1 MIVGI
6 FSSAEESVTSKFRE
20 KGLEVKT
27 IIRSDDNCEEI
38 KRLNPDVLI
47 CRNRDN
53 IEQFV
58 HDNPNLKF
66 IFIVEVGLEK
76 LPFNELIKHNIRVAN
91 TSGISADIM
100 SNYVMACVLEHAAH
114 LEEDFSNKQK
124 HYWKRYQNTESLLG
138 KTLLVVG
145 AGRTGTAIARKAKVF
160 GLNTI
165 GVVSRKRKIDFI
177 DEVGTL
183 ENLNNYLAVSDYV
196 VCTLPLTSV
205 TCHLFNRERFCRMK
219 RNSVFIN
226 ISRGALVNEGDL
238 LDSVNKGLL
247 AKAYLDVFETE
258 PLPANHAFWANP
270 NIIVTPHQS
279 GRLENHL
286 EKALELFSPNY
297 AAFQSGAVMPNEV
310 NLEQGY

>member
-6 FSSAEESVTSKFRE
+6 FSSTEESVISKFRE
-20 KGLEVKT
+20 RGLEVKT
-27 IIRSDDNCEEI
+27 IIRSNDNCEEI
-38 KRLNPDVLI
+38 KRLNPDVII

-58 HDNPNLKF
+58 HDSPNLKF

-76 LPFNELIKHNIRVAN
+76 LPFNELIKHNIRIAN

-114 LEEDFSNKQK
+114 LEENFSNKQK
-124 HYWKRYQNTESLLG
+124 HHWKRYQNTDSLLE
-138 KTLLVVG
+138 KTLLIVG
-145 AGRTGTAIARKAKVF
+145 AGRTGQAIARKAKAF
-160 GLNTI
+160 GMITI
-165 GVVSRKRKIDFI
+165 GVVSHKRPIDFI

-183 ENLNNYLAVSDYV
+183 ENLNNYLAISNYI
-196 VCTLPLTSV
+196 VCTLPLTSA
-205 TCHLFNRERFCRMK
+205 TLHLFNKDRFCRM
-219 RNSVFIN
+219 RRDSVFIN
-226 ISRGALVNEGDL
+226 ISRGALVKEGDL
-238 LDSVNKGLL
+238 LDSVNKGLF

-258 PLPANHAFWANP
+258 PLPENHAFWTNP

-279 GRLENHL
+279 GRLEKHL
-286 EKALELFSPNY
+286 EKAVELFFPNY
-297 AAFQSGAVMPNEV
+297 AAFQNGAKMPNEV